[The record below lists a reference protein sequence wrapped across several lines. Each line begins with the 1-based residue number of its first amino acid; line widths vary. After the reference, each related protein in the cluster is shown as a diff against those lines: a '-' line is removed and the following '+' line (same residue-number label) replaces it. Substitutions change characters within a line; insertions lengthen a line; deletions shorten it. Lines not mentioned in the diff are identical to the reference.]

1 MSKLQFNRKSW
12 IYSSSNNEVEG
23 THVILTNAEG
33 AFYPVLLPKEA
44 IDLPVEE
51 LEKKALEVVYQDNF
65 PDRAK
70 KEQDEEI
77 KKKFQEADK
86 KEQEATLQ
94 RAELKELLELVTY
107 IALGISGGLDIN
119 SYTALAQKI
128 DAPVVGKRYTGPTF
142 VTIDYPYDTNPKW
155 QKGNRTI
162 VKYTG
167 MTGYN
172 YTGQSAEDMLKSGA
186 WTIVLPNISN

>member
-51 LEKKALEVVYQDNF
+51 LEKKALEVVYQENF

-77 KKKFQEADK
+77 KKK
-86 KEQEATLQ
+86 
-94 RAELKELLELVTY
+94 
-107 IALGISGGLDIN
+107 
-119 SYTALAQKI
+119 LAQKI
-128 DAPVVGKRYTGPTF
+128 DAPVAGKRYTGPTF
-142 VTIDYPYDTNPKW
+142 VTINYPYDTNPKW
-155 QKGNRTI
+155 QKSNRTI

>member
-51 LEKKALEVVYQDNF
+51 LEKKALEVVYQ
-65 PDRAK
+65 
-70 KEQDEEI
+70 
-77 KKKFQEADK
+77 KKFQEADK

-128 DAPVVGKRYTGPTF
+128 DAPVNGKRYTGPTF
-142 VTIDYPYDTNPKW
+142 VTINYPYTTNPKW
-155 QKGNRTI
+155 QQGNRTI

-167 MTGYN
+167 ATGYN

>member
-1 MSKLQFNRKSW
+1 MSKLNFNRKSW

-33 AFYPVLLPKEA
+33 AYYPVLLPKEA
-44 IDLPVEE
+44 IDLPAEE
-51 LEKKALEVVYQDNF
+51 LEKKALEVVYQENF

-128 DAPVVGKRYTGPTF
+128 DAPVAGKRYTGPTF
-142 VTIDYPYDTNPKW
+142 VTINYPYDTNPKW